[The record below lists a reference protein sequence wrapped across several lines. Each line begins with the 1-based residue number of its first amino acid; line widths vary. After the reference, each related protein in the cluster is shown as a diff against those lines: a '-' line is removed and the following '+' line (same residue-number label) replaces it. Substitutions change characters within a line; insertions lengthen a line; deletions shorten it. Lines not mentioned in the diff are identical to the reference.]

1 MKNAFFRIAAGLLL
15 AVTTFA
21 GGFAWAGPANGVDP
35 VPQVDVWGDVGNTV
49 DGGNDLVQAAQ
60 KAIVGILMDRKNGGS
75 LLDKVSDAL
84 SKVGIKGG
92 RVFQAQIL
100 KKIGG
105 AVDKLVKVF
114 DFGIAF
120 AKASDAWKAGDRAAF
135 NKIVADYLIDF
146 VAGRIGSAV
155 EIGTFAFVTG
165 STCGMG
171 ALPGYAVGAAAGWA
185 AEEGVGL
192 ILHEYAQES
201 LENLIGQMWD
211 GIRGNGG
218 DGDNDGGNGK
228 PPSDGNVSPGD
239 LEGLD
244 GNQGDGN
251 GGNKGPNGGGKKPT
265 YQKPQGI
272 KAHQWGTK

>member
-21 GGFAWAGPANGVDP
+21 GGFAWAGPTNGADP
-35 VPQVDVWGDVGNTV
+35 VPQVDVWGEVGNTV
-49 DGGNDLVQAAQ
+49 DGGNDLGQAAQ
-60 KAIVGILMDRKNGGS
+60 KVVVGVLMDKKHAGN
-75 LLDKVSDAL
+75 LLDKVSGAL

-120 AKASDAWKAGDRAAF
+120 TKASDAWKAGDRAAF
-135 NKIVADYLIDF
+135 NKIVADYLIDM
-146 VAGRIGSAV
+146 AAWAV
-155 EIGTFAFVTG
+155 GQAAEKGTFAFVTG
-165 STCGMG
+165 STCGLG
-171 ALPGYAVGAAAGWA
+171 ALPGYAAGAAAGWA
-185 AEEGVGL
+185 AEKGAKWL
-192 ILHEYAQES
+192 LHKYAQES
-201 LENLIGQMWD
+201 LENLIGKVWD
-211 GIRGNGG
+211 DKHGNGG
-218 DGDNDGGNGK
+218 DGDNDGGKGNS
-228 PPSDGNVSPGD
+228 PSDGNVSAGD
-239 LEGLD
+239 LEDLD
-244 GNQGDGN
+244 GNQGNGN
-251 GGNKGPNGGGKKPT
+251 GGNGPNGGGKKPT